1 MRFALVALI
10 LAVAPVAFAE
20 DTTDAR
26 DRPEMKH
33 QIRQVNK
40 DSREKRLAARARVH
54 AKKLETRAAALRG
67 EDGKK

>member
-20 DTTDAR
+20 DTTDAV

-33 QIRQVNK
+33 QIRQVKK
-40 DSREKRLAARARVH
+40 DSREKRLAARARFH
-54 AKKLETRAAALRG
+54 AKKYENRAAALRG
-67 EDGKK
+67 EDGK